1 MNKTKWLLV
10 GLLGLALAV
19 GAYRFFLSGPWI
31 GHIAAGSVAY
41 EQGDY
46 AKAEE
51 EWMAALA
58 EAEAFG
64 PEDTR
69 LATSL
74 NTLALL
80 YHFQGKYAEA
90 EPLYER
96 AQAIDEKTLG
106 PGNPDLATDLI
117 NMALNYD
124 AQCRYGE
131 AEPFLR
137 ARAGGLYEGVG
148 THGCCGLGP
157 VPSGS
162 WTPTTVPT
170 SCPPRV
176 ATRRQFRSPRRPWG
190 CSQL

>member
-10 GLLGLALAV
+10 GLLGLALVV
-19 GAYRFFLSGPWI
+19 GAYRFFLSGPWDR
-31 GHIAAGSVAY
+31 HIAAGSVAY

-64 PEDTR
+64 PEHTR

-74 NTLALL
+74 NNLALL

-96 AQAIDEKTLG
+96 ALAIDEKTLG

-124 AQCRYGE
+124 AQGRYGE
-131 AEPFLR
+131 AEPFYER
-137 ARAGGLYEGVG
+137 ALAVYVKA
-148 THGCCGLGP
+148 LGP
-157 VPSGS
+157 TAAADLGQSP
-162 WTPTTVPT
+162 
-170 SCPPRV
+170 
-176 ATRRQFRSPRRPWG
+176 ALMDAYNRSNELSAEGRYKEAIPFAKKALG
-190 CSQL
+190 L

>member
-19 GAYRFFLSGPWI
+19 GAYRFFLGGPWDR
-31 GHIAAGSVAY
+31 HIAAGSVAY

-64 PEDTR
+64 PADTR

-74 NTLALL
+74 NNLALL
-80 YHFQGKYAEA
+80 YHFQRKYAEA

-96 AQAIDEKTLG
+96 ALAIDEKTLG
-106 PGNPDLATDLI
+106 PRQSGPSNRPD
-117 NMALNYD
+117 
-124 AQCRYGE
+124 
-131 AEPFLR
+131 
-137 ARAGGLYEGVG
+137 
-148 THGCCGLGP
+148 
-157 VPSGS
+157 
-162 WTPTTVPT
+162 
-170 SCPPRV
+170 
-176 ATRRQFRSPRRPWG
+176 
-190 CSQL
+190 